1 MNSPDGTMRAMQASD
16 SNATSLSFDQVP
28 IPPRARRGAGAGR
41 GDRGHR
47 PGADLAGEVARH
59 PVPRPVRRRG
69 RLGPGG
75 TDWADGA
82 EVFGLV
88 GFDRPGAAAE
98 YVTVPAADLAA
109 KPTAVDH
116 VAAAAIPLGG
126 LTAWQALHDHAGLQP
141 GQHVLVH
148 GGAGGVGAYAVQV
161 AVALGAQVTATAST
175 RDAAY
180 VADLGAHRVINYKG
194 GFRTRSATSTWSS
207 IPSGATRLARSW
219 TVLKPGGILVAIA
232 EEAPKDQGGRDDVRS
247 HLLRGRAQRRAAGRA
262 GQARRRREAARG
274 GQHHLRSRRP
284 ARSVRGPASPQPPRQ
299 SSDHRRI
306 TPSVLAGA
314 SAARGEGVCPI
325 GGFGGDP
332 EPLHCRNAGAV
343 ELRGRLACGDEG
355 ARPLLGGSAGAGLS
369 AVRGFPRG

>member
-28 IPPRARRGAGAGR
+28 IP
-41 GDRGHR
+41 R
-47 PGADLAGEVARH
+47 PESGEVL
-59 PVPRPVRRRG
+59 VRVAATAVTAQELTWPEKWPAIPCHDLSG
-69 RLGPGG
+69 VVAGSGPGG
-75 TDWADGA
+75 TGWADGT

-109 KPTAVDH
+109 KPAAVDH

-180 VADLGAHRVINYKG
+180 VASLGAHRVVNYKG
-194 GFRTRSATSTWSS
+194 RFEDELSDVDVVVDPVGGDT
-207 IPSGATRLARSW
+207 LARSW

-232 EEAPKDQGGRDDVRS
+232 EEPPEDKGGRDDVRAIYFVVEPS
-247 HLLRGRAQRRAAGRA
+247 GAQLAELARLVDDGKLRAAVSTTFALGDLREA
-262 GQARRRREAARG
+262 FAAQQARSHPG
-274 GQHHLRSRRP
+274 K
-284 ARSVRGPASPQPPRQ
+284 VV
-299 SSDHRRI
+299 I
-306 TPSVLAGA
+306 TVA
-314 SAARGEGVCPI
+314 
-325 GGFGGDP
+325 
-332 EPLHCRNAGAV
+332 
-343 ELRGRLACGDEG
+343 
-355 ARPLLGGSAGAGLS
+355 
-369 AVRGFPRG
+369 